1 MPTMHTRRYATN
13 AVMTAL
19 TAACAFFAVTVL
31 VLILGYIAYRGIG
44 ALSFQFLVET
54 PKPVG
59 EGGGIG
65 NAILGTLILL
75 AMACVVGMPFGIA
88 TGVYLAE
95 YGAGRFASLVR
106 FLTDTLTGIPSI
118 LVGVFVYTII
128 VLPMKQF
135 SALAGGVALAVIMI
149 PIVARTT
156 EEMIRLVP
164 ASLREGA
171 LALGA
176 PQWRVTTGVVLPR
189 QQFSAMA
196 GGVALAVIM
205 IPIVARTTEEMIRL
219 VPASLREGALA
230 LGAPQWRVTTEIVLP
245 AAASGIVT
253 GAMLAVA
260 RVSGETAPLLFT
272 AFGSRFFNVYLDQ
285 PMASLTVQI
294 YNYAISPYDEWHAQ
308 AWAATLIL
316 MTLILVINITV
327 RFFTRRKI

>member
-1 MPTMHTRRYATN
+1 MATLTRTSHTRRYATN
-13 AVMTAL
+13 AVMTTL
-19 TAACAFFAVTVL
+19 TAACAFFAVVVL
-31 VLILGYIAYRGIG
+31 AFILGYIAYRGIG
-44 ALSFQFLVET
+44 AINFQFLVET

-75 AMACVVGMPFGIA
+75 AMASVVGMPFGIA
-88 TGVYLAE
+88 TGIYLAE
-95 YGAGRFASLVR
+95 YGEGRFATLVR

-135 SALAGGVALAVIMI
+135 SAMAGGVALAVIMI

-176 PQWRVTTGVVLPR
+176 PQWRVTTGVVLP
-189 QQFSAMA
+189 
-196 GGVALAVIM
+196 
-205 IPIVARTTEEMIRL
+205 
-219 VPASLREGALA
+219 
-230 LGAPQWRVTTEIVLP
+230 
-245 AAASGIVT
+245 AAASGIAT

-272 AFGSRFFNVYLDQ
+272 ALNYNDYSYRLDE
-285 PMASLTVQI
+285 PIASLTVQI
-294 YNYAISPYDEWHAQ
+294 YNYSISPYDEWHAQ
-308 AWAATLIL
+308 AWAATLVL
-316 MTLILVINITV
+316 VALILAINVAV
-327 RFFTRRKI
+327 RFFTRKKF

>member
-1 MPTMHTRRYATN
+1 MRTTHARRYATD
-13 AVMTAL
+13 ALIRAL
-19 TAACAFFAVTVL
+19 TAACAFLAVAVL
-31 VLILGYIAYRGIG
+31 ALILGYIAYRGIG
-44 ALSFQFLVET
+44 ALNFQFLVET

-75 AMACVVGMPFGIA
+75 LLACVVGMPFGIA
-88 TGVYLAE
+88 TGIYLAE
-95 YGAGRFASLVR
+95 YGAGRFAALVR

-176 PQWRVTTGVVLPR
+176 PQWRVTTGV
-189 QQFSAMA
+189 
-196 GGVALAVIM
+196 
-205 IPIVARTTEEMIRL
+205 
-219 VPASLREGALA
+219 
-230 LGAPQWRVTTEIVLP
+230 VLP

>member
-1 MPTMHTRRYATN
+1 MHAKRYATN
-13 AVMTAL
+13 ALMTTL
-19 TAACAFFAVTVL
+19 TAACAFFAVVVL
-31 VLILGYIAYRGIG
+31 AFILGYIAYRGLG
-44 ALSFQFLVET
+44 AISFQFLIET

-65 NAILGTLILL
+65 NAILGSVMLL
-75 AMACVVGMPFGIA
+75 AMACIIGMPIGIA
-88 TGVYLAE
+88 TGIYLAE
-95 YGAGRFASLVR
+95 YGVGRFASLVR

-118 LVGVFVYTII
+118 LIGVFIYTII

-135 SALAGGVALAVIMI
+135 SAMAGGIALAVIMI

-176 PQWRVTTGVVLPR
+176 PQWRVTTGV
-189 QQFSAMA
+189 
-196 GGVALAVIM
+196 I
-205 IPIVARTTEEMIRL
+205 
-219 VPASLREGALA
+219 
-230 LGAPQWRVTTEIVLP
+230 LP

-294 YNYAISPYDEWHAQ
+294 YNYAISPYDEWHAM
-308 AWAATLIL
+308 AWAATLVL

-327 RFFTRRKI
+327 RFFTRQKI